1 MKLRSKSR
9 TRILGITLVEMVVGV
24 GIATA
29 ILAAFTTAAVAIQR
43 SFYAMEDY
51 AKGQNDQ
58 MRISDYLS
66 LDLRRAFTIDSDLP
80 GQPQPWSSV
89 RITIPNFYASANTPY
104 DPRVN
109 PVTGWPW
116 KKHHH
121 HKHKSII
128 LNQSVEYGPTTQT
141 ANTVVYVFNSS
152 TNALTR
158 SVYQGTFGRTTPVDP
173 AKLINSQVIATDVSD
188 FNVGIKDLDETST
201 TQITFK
207 PRFRSVASAEAISGT
222 TYFQTTLTRN
232 TR

>member
-1 MKLRSKSR
+1 M
-9 TRILGITLVEMVVGV
+9 TLVELMVSIGV
-24 GIATA
+24 GTA
-29 ILAAFTTAAVAIQR
+29 ILAAFTSGAVALQR

-104 DPRVN
+104 DPRAN
-109 PVTGWPW
+109 PVSGWPW

-121 HKHKSII
+121 NKHKSII
-128 LNQSVEYGPTTQT
+128 LNQTVEYGPTTQT
-141 ANTVVYVFNSS
+141 ANTIVYRFNQN
-152 TNALTR
+152 TNSLSR
-158 SVYQGTFGRTTPVDP
+158 SVYQGTFGRTTAVDP
-173 AKLINSQVIATDVSD
+173 AKLITTQVIATDVSD

-207 PRFRSVASAEAISGT
+207 PRFRTTASAAAVTGT